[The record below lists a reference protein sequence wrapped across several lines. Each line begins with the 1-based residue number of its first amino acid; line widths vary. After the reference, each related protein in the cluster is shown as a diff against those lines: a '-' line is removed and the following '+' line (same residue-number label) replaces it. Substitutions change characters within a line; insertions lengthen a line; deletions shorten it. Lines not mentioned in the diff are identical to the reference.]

1 MKTAKLFVI
10 GLVLTSFVIPSA
22 EAQNPLKKLLRGNK
36 TATVQDLQLNEKAG
50 PWLILCA
57 SFSGEEGRLQAER
70 LAQELRENKY
80 NAYTFSHKFDHTQK
94 AVENGIGW
102 KAPTKA
108 EEELLLQRPSE
119 KLRARKIE
127 MIPANNGETQ
137 ETAVLIGNYPSIDDG
152 RAQRA
157 LKIIKTIKPQTMT
170 NSTLSD
176 TMTRRGVGDNEEYG
190 PLRAAFLMPNPML
203 PAAYFEASKI
213 DDHIVKANRLS
224 KFSLLDNPG
233 TYTVKIATFATSATF
248 EKSIMKQR
256 QAELA
261 WKKKN
266 NKLQDSAIVA
276 ATKKAE
282 VLAAYL
288 RKKKGI
294 EAYTFHDRTESGV
307 YVGSFD
313 YLVKE
318 GGINGRTEN
327 PEVIRTIRKFAGQ
340 EVVNNGNR
348 GHRTYE
354 LPKKLH
360 VAGINCDVVP
370 VPVIVP
376 KAPERTSGLLGR
388 LRR

>member
-248 EKSIMKQR
+248 VSRRM
-256 QAELA
+256 AEL
-261 WKKKN
+261 
-266 NKLQDSAIVA
+266 V
-276 ATKKAE
+276 
-282 VLAAYL
+282 
-288 RKKKGI
+288 R
-294 EAYTFHDRTESGV
+294 
-307 YVGSFD
+307 
-313 YLVKE
+313 
-318 GGINGRTEN
+318 
-327 PEVIRTIRKFAGQ
+327 
-340 EVVNNGNR
+340 
-348 GHRTYE
+348 
-354 LPKKLH
+354 
-360 VAGINCDVVP
+360 
-370 VPVIVP
+370 
-376 KAPERTSGLLGR
+376 
-388 LRR
+388 